1 MTQQLST
8 PSTAAPTIVP
18 DADRQA
24 LAERYQ
30 QIRRSTEA
38 LCAPLAVEDYVIQS
52 MPDCSPTKWHLAH
65 VSWFFE
71 TFLLKP
77 SVADYPPL
85 DPRYAY
91 LFNSY
96 YNAAGDK
103 YPRPQR
109 GLISRPTVEEVY
121 RYRRYVDEHVLDLLE
136 CAGEADLPTIAPI
149 VTLGL
154 NHEQQHQELIVTDL
168 KHMLSYNPLHPV
180 YASARPNPAGGV
192 PALGWIE
199 FPEGVYWINTKGMS
213 SRSTMKR

>member
-1 MTQQLST
+1 MAQELGIPATTTELLVSGSDQR
-8 PSTAAPTIVP
+8 P
-18 DADRQA
+18 

-30 QIRRSTEA
+30 QVRKSTEV

-71 TFLLKP
+71 TFLLKA
-77 SVADYPPL
+77 SVSDYGTL
-85 DPRYAY
+85 DPQYAY

-109 GLISRPTVEEVY
+109 GLISRPTVDEVY
-121 RYRRYVDEHVLDLLE
+121 RYRRHVDEHVLDLLE
-136 CAGEADLPTIAPI
+136 CAAEEDLRKVAPI
-149 VTLGL
+149 VILGL

-168 KHMLSYNPLHPV
+168 KHML
-180 YASARPNPAGGV
+180 
-192 PALGWIE
+192 
-199 FPEGVYWINTKGMS
+199 
-213 SRSTMKR
+213 

>member
-1 MTQQLST
+1 MVQELRTPPSSTELSA
-8 PSTAAPTIVP
+8 SGIPT
-18 DADRQA
+18 RQA

-30 QIRRSTEA
+30 QVRQSTET
-38 LCAPLAVEDYVIQS
+38 LCAPLAIEDYVIQS

-77 SVADYPPL
+77 SSAGYQPL
-85 DPRYAY
+85 DARYAY

-109 GLISRPTVEEVY
+109 GLVSRPTVDDVY
-121 RYRRYVDEHVLDLLE
+121 RYRKHVDSHVLDLVE
-136 CAGEADLPTIAPI
+136 CASDEELNEVASI

-168 KHMLSYNPLHPV
+168 KHMLSHNP
-180 YASARPNPAGGV
+180 
-192 PALGWIE
+192 
-199 FPEGVYWINTKGMS
+199 
-213 SRSTMKR
+213 

>member
-1 MTQQLST
+1 MAQELRIPSMTSEIQESGSEQ
-8 PSTAAPTIVP
+8 
-18 DADRQA
+18 RA

-30 QIRRSTEA
+30 QVRQATEA
-38 LCAPLAVEDYVIQS
+38 LSAPLAVEDYVIQS

-77 SVADYPPL
+77 SVSDYRPL
-85 DPRYAY
+85 NPQYAY

-109 GLISRPTVEEVY
+109 GLLSRPTVDEVY
-121 RYRRYVDEHVLDLLE
+121 RYRKHVDEHVLDLLE
-136 CAGEADLPTIAPI
+136 CADEEDLQKVAPI

-168 KHMLSYNPLHPV
+168 KHMLSHNPLHPV
-180 YASARPNPAGGV
+180 YVTLSLYQAADVAPMTWV
-192 PALGWIE
+192 E
-199 FPEGVYWINTKGMS
+199 FTEGVYW
-213 SRSTMKR
+213 